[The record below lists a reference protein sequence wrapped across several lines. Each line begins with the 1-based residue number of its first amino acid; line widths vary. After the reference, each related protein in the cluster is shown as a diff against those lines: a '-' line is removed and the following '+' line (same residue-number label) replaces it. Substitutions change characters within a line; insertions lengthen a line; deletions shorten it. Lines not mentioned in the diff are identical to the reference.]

1 MAAGDPGRWRAN
13 ISRQLQ
19 ERDRD
24 QKHRFKTIINS
35 YNQLLE
41 KSDFLQHW
49 WGMRDPYFPSVP
61 SHVQEPETTDSHQQR
76 YQEEISKLQRI
87 NGELAQE
94 VFERNKDCKQKEMEL
109 QATQSRL
116 EVLLEKLAEMKEERR
131 ELLGRVALLEQAN
144 QTVKG
149 EYDALRLQHQAQWQQ
164 LSQRELEAS
173 KLIHDLLI
181 LKSREAQHLNS
192 SIEKPRRA
200 EQRHLQKDLEIA
212 SSIPISKK
220 PETPR
225 REPVVPQEEPE
236 LHEGTSLKTRW
247 TSRSAS
253 FSFLDQSRFLQT
265 VKGIFRKRSSTSCS
279 EFDCIPAGIFCMSRI
294 PACVRH
300 SVFAHDGEVNT
311 VKFSPSSKFLATGG
325 SDRIVKLWDIVGG
338 TLQNRRTL
346 EGSNDGVTS
355 IDFDPLGVQLLA
367 GSYDNSARLWSLRDY
382 ELKHTL
388 SGHSAKVTAARFRF
402 TFREVV
408 TGSHDRT
415 IKIWDLNKEACVK
428 SLSVPSR
435 CSDVVCSDYSII
447 SGHFDKNVRLW
458 DSRSGVQTDAIVLQG
473 KVTSLDINQDRTQLL
488 GCSRD
493 DLLSVVDL
501 RMNRVTKELR
511 SEGFKC
517 GADWTKAIFSPD
529 GCYAVAG
536 SSDGTL
542 HVWDIH
548 TGDVKAALS
557 GEHRSSINAVSWS
570 QSGEYLVSVDRAK
583 VANLWTDY

>member
-1 MAAGDPGRWRAN
+1 MAVGDPGRWRAN

-19 ERDRD
+19 ERDRN
-24 QKHRFKTIINS
+24 QKQRFKTIINS

-49 WGMRDPYFPSVP
+49 LGTRDPYFPSVP
-61 SHVQEPETTDSHQQR
+61 SPTQEPETTDSHQQH

-94 VFERNKDCKQKEMEL
+94 VFERNKDYRQKEMEL
-109 QATQSRL
+109 QAAQSRL
-116 EVLLEKLAEMKEERR
+116 AELLEKLAEMEEERR
-131 ELLGRVALLEQAN
+131 KLLGQVASLEQAN
-144 QTVKG
+144 RTVKG
-149 EYDALRLQHQAQWQQ
+149 EYDALRLQYHAQWQQ
-164 LSQRELEAS
+164 LRQRELEAS
-173 KLIHDLLI
+173 ELIHNLLI
-181 LKSREAQHLNS
+181 LKSREAQHLNN

-200 EQRHLQKDLEIA
+200 EQRHLQKDLAIA
-212 SSIPISKK
+212 SSTPISKK
-220 PETPR
+220 PEPLHW
-225 REPVVPQEEPE
+225 EPVVPQEESGS
-236 LHEGTSLKTRW
+236 HEGTDLKSRLAP
-247 TSRSAS
+247 RSAS
-253 FSFLDQSRFLQT
+253 FSLPDQSKVLQT
-265 VKGIFRKRSSTSCS
+265 IKGFFRIRSSASCS
-279 EFDCIPAGIFCMSRI
+279 EIDCSPTGIFSISRI

-311 VKFSPSSKFLATGG
+311 VKFSPSSKILATGG

-338 TLQNRRTL
+338 TLQNRKTL

-355 IDFDPLGVQLLA
+355 IDFDPSGLQLLA
-367 GSYDNSARLWSLRDY
+367 GSYDNSARLWSLRDC

-388 SGHSAKVTAARFRF
+388 SGHSAKVTAAKFRCF
-402 TFREVV
+402 YREVV

-501 RMNRVTKELR
+501 RMNRVMKELR

-529 GCYAVAG
+529 GCYAVVG

-542 HVWDIH
+542 HIWDVH